1 MRRFCSILYAATVAL
16 VVSAAEP
23 QSLSTL
29 PRATAAHFCQ
39 LLVRDNTGTVQSL
52 NSYIRRQPSDAP
64 YSLSAAQSFCTY
76 IFNYGGWQSLRIFPH
91 ANTNGTITWHAADE
105 RLPDDIDSEHQKY
118 IHDVFPRLI
127 AEIEAE
133 NWSQVDAYIDR
144 MLKYQTTFASDQTH
158 QTKHHTPHTALL
170 FLPFVLFLALPLISV
185 KITILTAQKG
195 KMIW

>member
-39 LLVRDNTGTVQSL
+39 LLVYDNTGNVQSL
-52 NSYIRRQPSDAP
+52 NSYIRRNQGDGLFDSVQDQESVPMNP
-64 YSLSAAQSFCTY
+64 AQLFCSY

-91 ANTNGTITWHAADE
+91 ANNNGTITWHAADE
-105 RLPDDIDSEHQKY
+105 RLPNDIGSEHQKY

-127 AEIEAE
+127 VEIEAE
-133 NWSQVDAYIDR
+133 
-144 MLKYQTTFASDQTH
+144 FASDQTH

-170 FLPFVLFLALPLISV
+170 FLPFVLFLALPLISLKNSNNPTNLARV
-185 KITILTAQKG
+185 
-195 KMIW
+195 

>member
-52 NSYIRRQPSDAP
+52 NSYIRRQPSDASD
-64 YSLSAAQSFCTY
+64 SLSAAQSFCTY

>member
-52 NSYIRRQPSDAP
+52 NSYIRRQPSDASD
-64 YSLSAAQSFCTY
+64 SLSAAQSFCTY

-105 RLPDDIDSEHQKY
+105 RLPDGIDSEHQKY

>member
-29 PRATAAHFCQ
+29 PQATAAHFCQ
-39 LLVRDNTGTVQSL
+39 LLVCDNMGTVQSL
-52 NSYIRRQPSDAP
+52 NSYIHRQPSDVSD
-64 YSLSAAQSFCTY
+64 SLSAAQSFCTY

-91 ANTNGTITWHAADE
+91 AKTNGTITWHAADE

-118 IHDVFPRLI
+118 IHNVFPRLI
-127 AEIEAE
+127 VEIEAE

-144 MLKYQTTFASDQTH
+144 MLKYQTTFASVNASSPN
-158 QTKHHTPHTALL
+158 PHPSPIIL
-170 FLPFVLFLALPLISV
+170 FLPFILFLALPLISIMRV
-185 KITILTAQKG
+185 KRVKDI
-195 KMIW
+195 

>member
-52 NSYIRRQPSDAP
+52 NSYIRRQPSDASD
-64 YSLSAAQSFCTY
+64 SLSAAQSFCTY

-144 MLKYQTTFASDQTH
+144 MLKYQTTFASDQKH

>member
-1 MRRFCSILYAATVAL
+1 MRRFCSIFYAATVAL

-52 NSYIRRQPSDAP
+52 NSYIRRQPSDASD
-64 YSLSAAQSFCTY
+64 SLSAAQSFCTY

-105 RLPDDIDSEHQKY
+105 RLPDGIDSEHQKY

>member
-23 QSLSTL
+23 QSLSKL
-29 PRATAAHFCQ
+29 PGATAAHFCQ

-52 NSYIRRQPSDAP
+52 NSYIRRQPSDASD
-64 YSLSAAQSFCTY
+64 SLSAAQSFCTY

-170 FLPFVLFLALPLISV
+170 FLPFVLFLSKSCLCA
-185 KITILTAQKG
+185 
-195 KMIW
+195 

>member
-52 NSYIRRQPSDAP
+52 NSYIRRQPSDTP
-64 YSLSAAQSFCTY
+64 DSLSAAQSFCTY